1 MAYTSSTTTL
11 AMLEF
16 LAHIDPSD
24 FDVASPPDLVV
35 VTAEIEDNDA
45 IPLAAVGAALP
56 RDWRSVPAP
65 AALAEIGDAWIAS
78 GRSVGLVVP
87 SAILPVMVPE
97 RNVLINPLHPQFTAV
112 TWRIDHFSYDPRLI
126 V

>member
-24 FDVASPPDLVV
+24 FDVASPPELVV
-35 VTAEIEDNDA
+35 VTAEVADHAVIS
-45 IPLAAVGAALP
+45 LAGAGATLP
-56 RDWRSVPAP
+56 PDWRHIPAP
-65 AALAEIGDAWIAS
+65 AALPAIGDAWIA
-78 GRSVGLVVP
+78 GGGSVGLAVP
-87 SAILPVMVPE
+87 SAILPVVAPE
-97 RNVLINPLHPQFTAV
+97 QNVLINPLHPQFAAI
-112 TWRIDHFSYDPRLI
+112 TWKIDHFSYDRRLL